1 MANQTRI
8 IKVDGMTC
16 EKCVESVHG
25 ATVGMDGVVSI
36 AVDLADNLATVTFD
50 DAKTSADKIASA
62 IDNAG
67 FDATVANS

>member
-16 EKCVESVHG
+16 EKCVDSVHG
-25 ATVGMDGVVSI
+25 AVVGMDGIQTVS
-36 AVDLADNLATVTFD
+36 VELPTNQATVSFD
-50 DAKTSADKIASA
+50 DSKTSAEKIASA
-62 IDNAG
+62 INDAG

>member
-1 MANQTRI
+1 MTNQTRI
-8 IKVDGMTC
+8 IQVDGMTC
-16 EKCVESVHG
+16 DKCVDSVHG

-50 DAKTSADKIASA
+50 DSKTSAEQIASA
-62 IDNAG
+62 IDEAG

>member
-25 ATVGMDGVVSI
+25 ATVGMDGVISI
-36 AVDLADNLATVTFD
+36 AVDLQDNLATVTFD
-50 DAKTSADKIASA
+50 DAQTSAEKIASA
-62 IDNAG
+62 IDDAG
-67 FDATVANS
+67 FEATVANS